1 MSESLYALAEQVGKT
16 LVAHDQ
22 KLVTAESCTGG
33 WVAQSITDIP
43 GSSAWFDRGF
53 CYLQQRSQAR
63 YAGCQSEN
71 H

>member
-1 MSESLYALAEQVGKT
+1 MSEPLYALAEQVGKT

-53 CYLQQRSQAR
+53 VTYSNGSQAR
-63 YAGCQSEN
+63 DAGCQSEN